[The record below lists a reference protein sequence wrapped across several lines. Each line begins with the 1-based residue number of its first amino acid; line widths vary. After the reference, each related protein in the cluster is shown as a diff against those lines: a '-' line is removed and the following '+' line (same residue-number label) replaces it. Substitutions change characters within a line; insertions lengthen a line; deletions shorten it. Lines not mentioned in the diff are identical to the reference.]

1 MPMIYELSSLRR
13 AIHNGGLKSLPVMFG
28 LYLKHIGWALRYFRR
43 RTPQG
48 TTPKEVL
55 DFTFG
60 PAGQLIVPSQLW
72 SEIEPLLTLLYQKK
86 PKAVVEIGT
95 KFGGTLA
102 MWCAVAHPEATI
114 VSIDLPGGIHGGGY
128 AYWRTFIYQRFAQPK
143 QTVHLLRRDSHL
155 ANTLEDVKK
164 LLPPGGIDF
173 LFCDGDHTYEG
184 VKKDYEMYSPLV
196 RKSGLMAFHDIC
208 THSPDQDCGVDRL
221 WREIRTRHK
230 SWEHVE
236 SPDQG
241 MYGIGVLE
249 L

>member
-1 MPMIYELSSLRR
+1 MIYELSSLRR
-13 AIHNGGLKSLPVMFG
+13 AIRNGGLKCLPAMIG
-28 LYLKHIGWALRYFRR
+28 LYLQHIGWALRYFRH

-48 TTPKEVL
+48 TSPKSAL

-60 PAGQLIVPSQLW
+60 PAGQLIVPSQNW

-86 PKAVVEIGT
+86 PKVVVEIGT

-128 AYWRTFIYQRFAQPK
+128 AYWRTFIYRRFAQPK
-143 QTVHLLRRDSHL
+143 QTIYLLRRDSHL
-155 ANTLEDVKK
+155 AGTLEDLKR
-164 LLPPGGIDF
+164 LLPSGGIDF

-196 RKSGLMAFHDIC
+196 RPDGLIAFHDIC
-208 THSPDQDCGVDRL
+208 AHSSDQNCGVDKF
-221 WREIRTRHK
+221 WQEIRVKHK
-230 SWEHVE
+230 SREYIE
-236 SPDQG
+236 NPNQE
-241 MYGIGVLE
+241 MYGIGILE